1 MQCRPVGPI
10 WWSGLDGLFVWSGLV
25 YRLAPPEGNGGRTSV
40 SEYPV
45 DRGRMEGLLVGEE
58 GFRLRGLGGGDTYY
72 RPIEQGLIPAYRRAW
87 LALAAVEEDGG
98 VLEEMDRKISL
109 NLFPMN
115 YWTAAATA
123 ILAKEKGATALA
135 GKYARHAVERA
146 DAVGETWRTDPIAR
160 EYNPYQITAT
170 MQALLGDYDGA
181 IERYRALSRDPE
193 SDPVVRGLIEE
204 LRIER
209 YLSTGDTARAVNELD
224 AIIRGYEGA
233 DAAGM
238 IENRK
243 AWSEYREELSGGEPK
258 KE

>member
-1 MQCRPVGPI
+1 
-10 WWSGLDGLFVWSGLV
+10 
-25 YRLAPPEGNGGRTSV
+25 
-40 SEYPV
+40 
-45 DRGRMEGLLVGEE
+45 
-58 GFRLRGLGGGDTYY
+58 
-72 RPIEQGLIPAYRRAW
+72 
-87 LALAAVEEDGG
+87 
-98 VLEEMDRKISL
+98 
-109 NLFPMN
+109 
-115 YWTAAATA
+115 
-123 ILAKEKGATALA
+123 
-135 GKYARHAVERA
+135 
-146 DAVGETWRTDPIAR
+146 
-160 EYNPYQITAT
+160 